1 MASMLT
7 ISEAHPAPP
16 CSIVILGAS
25 GDLARR
31 KLLPALYNLE
41 YCGAGLVPAQT
52 AIVGF
57 ARTRMTA
64 EDFRRLARE
73 AVNEHSRLSG
83 EAGCLRR
90 FEERLN
96 YLPGLDLPDGF
107 ERLRHLLEETE
118 RRRGLPPNRIF
129 YLSIPPEAIR
139 ESVERLSAA
148 GLISARGQ
156 SRFTRVVVEKPIG
169 HDLAG
174 AIEISET
181 LHHVLD
187 ESQIFRIDHYL
198 GKEVVQNLFVL
209 RFANAIFER
218 LWGARN
224 IDHVQ
229 ITVAE
234 SEGVGRR
241 AGYYDP
247 SGALRDMVQNHM
259 LQLLALIATE
269 PPVSLEAAAVREAKL
284 NVLRA
289 IRPIGARET
298 RRLTVRGRY
307 TAGTIDGARVAG
319 YLEEK
324 GVPPDSTT
332 ETYVALKM
340 FVDNWRWSGVPFYL
354 RTGKRLNRR
363 ESFIAVQFKDAPKI
377 LFNSNG
383 NLPSNVLTLR
393 IQPDEGF
400 SFGVMA
406 KRPGLDLK
414 MSPVRMDLRYAG
426 AFDGPSPDAY
436 ERLLLDV
443 MAGDHTLFPSDAF
456 VHKSWEFVQT
466 ILDSWSAGAPA
477 PLYDYPAGSWGPA
490 SADELIAA
498 DGHSW
503 INPEPTPGPAAAPR

>member
-1 MASMLT
+1 MALLMT
-7 ISEAHPAPP
+7 ISEARPVPP

-41 YCGAGLVPAQT
+41 RCGEGLVPAQT

-57 ARTRMTA
+57 ARTKMTA
-64 EDFRRLARE
+64 EEFRRSARQ
-73 AVNEHSRLSG
+73 AVKEHSCFSG
-83 EAGCLRR
+83 DDACLRR
-90 FEERLN
+90 FEDRLD
-96 YLPGLDLPDGF
+96 YLPGFDLPDGF
-107 ERLRHLLEETE
+107 ERLGRRLEETE
-118 RRRGLPPNRIF
+118 RKRGLARNRIF
-129 YLSIPPEAIR
+129 YLSVPPQTIR

-148 GLISARGQ
+148 RLISPAGANE
-156 SRFTRVVVEKPIG
+156 FTRVVVEKPIG
-169 HDLAG
+169 HDLPS

-181 LHHVLD
+181 LHRALD

-234 SEGVGRR
+234 SDGVGER
-241 AGYYDP
+241 AGYYDH
-247 SGALRDMVQNHM
+247 SGALRDMVQNHI
-259 LQLLALIATE
+259 LQLLALIAME

-289 IRPIGARET
+289 LRAIRAHET
-298 RRLTVRGRY
+298 GRLTVRGRY
-307 TAGTIDGARVAG
+307 AQGVIDGARVGG

-324 GVPPDSTT
+324 GVGADSPT
-332 ETYVALKM
+332 ETYVALKV
-340 FVDNWRWSGVPFYL
+340 FVDNWRWASVPFYL
-354 RTGKRLNRR
+354 RTGKRMHHR
-363 ESFIAVQFKDAPKI
+363 ETFIAVQFKEAPKI

-383 NLPSNVLTLR
+383 DLPPNVLTLR

-426 AFDGPSPDAY
+426 AFPGPSPDAY

-456 VHKSWEFVQT
+456 VHESWEFVQT
-466 ILDSWSAGAPA
+466 ILDAWSAGAPA

-490 SADELIAA
+490 LANDLIAA
-498 DGHSW
+498 DGRHW
-503 INPEPTPGPAAAPR
+503 INPEPAT